1 MLIRSLKLQ
10 DHFAR
15 IPAERLKALT
25 CCSRQYD
32 PMLKAQQW
40 RAFLT
45 STHHAK
51 WFLVLYPH
59 PINTNLH
66 IHILSILTPLSIQH
80 ILRVEVVCP
89 LLCARDIT
97 VKYQLPS
104 LTTLCVVVHVL
115 LCSTA
120 LRLPSDRDREC
131 LVTYHRQAAE
141 VSAPLYD
148 GRFLD
153 SRTGTNL
160 PHCQVGSQHKA
171 CASPSGC
178 YTLFRP

>member
-10 DHFAR
+10 DHFVR

-32 PMLKAQQW
+32 PVLKAQQW

-80 ILRVEVVCP
+80 ILRVEVVCS

-104 LTTLCVVVHVL
+104 LTTLCVVVHVYYARL
-115 LCSTA
+115 SCAFPLTVTVSVWSHTTGGPLRSAHRCVTA
-120 LRLPSDRDREC
+120 NSWTAGPEPICHIAR
-131 LVTYHRQAAE
+131 
-141 VSAPLYD
+141 
-148 GRFLD
+148 
-153 SRTGTNL
+153 
-160 PHCQVGSQHKA
+160 
-171 CASPSGC
+171 
-178 YTLFRP
+178 